1 MPSAVTSMP
10 TLPDRVARERG
21 RARPITFDLTHLD
34 HRSRY
39 CAPTGIERVDLAFGE
54 HFAFSSQRSVRA
66 LHYGVRRPAVLHQS
80 ELQSLVGHVRLRW
93 GLDVPA
99 DRDPAYVSLLGWLAG
114 TGAAHPPRL
123 APEEG
128 GDEDLWPNVVSALRR
143 RALPYVKS
151 GPAALPRGSIYLNV
165 AQHAFENE
173 VYFRWLAERRD
184 LQRVFFVHDLLPLD
198 YPEFWPGGHET
209 RFRQRLERIL
219 IHASAIITS
228 SNEVKRRIER
238 EYAGRGL
245 PSVPVLALPFA
256 PRRPVFGGASPAPRR
271 PTDPFFLMI
280 GTLEPRKNHLF
291 VLNVW
296 RQLAELMERPPRL
309 VIAGKRSWM
318 SETILGTIE
327 RSPSLK
333 PHVCAVYG
341 LGDDALRQLL
351 GSARALLMP
360 SFAEGFGIPV
370 IEALNAGIPVVAS
383 DIPIFHEVTKG
394 AGVFLGPVD
403 GPAWVRTV
411 RALCCEADFHGAA
424 SSSARAFRTHTTHDY
439 FQDVE
444 DFLTDLPA
452 AA

>member
-1 MPSAVTSMP
+1 MPA
-10 TLPDRVARERG
+10 ERG
-21 RARPITFDLTHLD
+21 QARPITFDLTHLD

-54 HFAFSSQRSVRA
+54 HFAYSSQRSVHA
-66 LHYGVRRPAVLHQS
+66 LHYGIRRPVVLQQS
-80 ELQSLVGHVRLRW
+80 DLQSLVSHVRLKW
-93 GLDVPA
+93 GLDTPC
-99 DRDPAYVSLLGWLAG
+99 DRDVTYGRLLGWLSDG
-114 TGAAHPPRL
+114 G
-123 APEEG
+123 G
-128 GDEDLWPNVVSALRR
+128 GDPPSLATENGADDDFWPNVVSAVRR
-143 RALPYVKS
+143 RALPYVKP
-151 GPAALPRGSIYLNV
+151 GPVALPRGSIYLNV

-184 LQRVFFVHDLLPLD
+184 LQRVFFVHDLLPMD
-198 YPEFWPGGHET
+198 YPEFWPGGHEA
-209 RFRQRLERIL
+209 RFRQRMERVIT
-219 IHASAIITS
+219 HATAIITS
-228 SNEVKRRIER
+228 SNEVKWRIER
-238 EYAGRGL
+238 EYASRGL
-245 PSVPVLALPFA
+245 SPVPVLAQPFA
-256 PRRPVFGGASPAPRR
+256 PRRPVFRLTPPAPRVIE
-271 PTDPFFLMI
+271 DPYFLMV

-318 SETILGTIE
+318 SEAILGTIE

-370 IEALNAGIPVVAS
+370 IEALDAGIPVVAS

-394 AGVFLGPVD
+394 AGVFLGPLD
-403 GPAWVRTV
+403 APAWVRTV
-411 RALCCEADFHGAA
+411 RALACDPAFQTGAR
-424 SSSARAFRTHTTHDY
+424 SSARAFRTYTPGEY
-439 FQDVE
+439 FQEVE
-444 DFLTDLPA
+444 DFLSGLPSRDA
-452 AA
+452 